1 MLAIHLNRDL
11 STKFEWNNESHLKA
25 VLATSHFHSI
35 EDKSELTNLDKVR
48 ILLRKF
54 FIEIRKKTS

>member
-25 VLATSHFHSI
+25 VLATSHFHSLS
-35 EDKSELTNLDKVR
+35 EDKSELTNLDKVW
-48 ILLRKF
+48 IISIYLRN
-54 FIEIRKKTS
+54 